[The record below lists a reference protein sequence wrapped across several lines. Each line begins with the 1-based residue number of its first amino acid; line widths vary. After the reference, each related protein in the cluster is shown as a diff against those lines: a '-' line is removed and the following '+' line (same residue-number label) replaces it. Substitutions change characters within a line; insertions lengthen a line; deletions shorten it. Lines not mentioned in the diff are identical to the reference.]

1 MSTARSGRSGKRSG
15 LRNGKPRS
23 AQRLLIGAAG
33 SILLRRWRDAGGTS
47 RQQRGE
53 PGPMPGAVDL
63 GIADHGERAG
73 PERAAQIPIALLAD
87 PAKLVL
93 ASARV
98 LFRQEPQP
106 RPDKSRPDR
115 KALASATLATS
126 AVASA
131 GPTPGSSSSRRHVSF
146 ERCHAFICR
155 SNSRI

>member
-1 MSTARSGRSGKRSG
+1 
-15 LRNGKPRS
+15 
-23 AQRLLIGAAG
+23 
-33 SILLRRWRDAGGTS
+33 
-47 RQQRGE
+47 
-53 PGPMPGAVDL
+53 MPGAVDL

-126 AVASA
+126 AVASV
-131 GPTPGSSSSRRHVSF
+131 GPTPGIASNLLLVALD
-146 ERCHAFICR
+146 RCQAMMRR
-155 SNSRI
+155 SNSSIWVFSARN